1 MGRAS
6 QFAIVRIL
14 SITVLW
20 NQKNKNK
27 MFEWTEI
34 FFEKRS
40 RTFGRVML
48 PLLIPGYPFSLDN
61 DFFHAL

>member
-27 MFEWTEI
+27 MFEGMEI
-34 FFEKRS
+34 FFQNSARNHLKKKS
-40 RTFGRVML
+40 GG
-48 PLLIPGYPFSLDN
+48 IN
-61 DFFHAL
+61 